1 MISNIEPLAR
11 EMTEHIC
18 RRNGMSEANIPG
30 WVDLHWQ
37 CAAAMLEAGVM
48 DEDGQWITGK
58 DVHLGIE
65 AYRERITIAASIP
78 QSRSS
83 SFDQSKPLRHCW

>member
-18 RRNGMSEANIPG
+18 RRNGMSEANIQG

-48 DEDGQWITGK
+48 DENGEWITGK

-65 AYRERITIAASIP
+65 AYRERFARQDETRLAASITK
-78 QSRSS
+78 SRSS
-83 SFDQSKPLRHCW
+83 SFDHG

>member
-1 MISNIEPLAR
+1 
-11 EMTEHIC
+11 MTEHIC
-18 RRNGMSEANIPG
+18 RRNGMAEAIIYQAGSICIGNAQPR
-30 WVDLHWQ
+30 W
-37 CAAAMLEAGVM
+37 LEAGVM
-48 DEDGQWITGK
+48 DENGEWIANK

>member
-30 WVDLHWQ
+30 WVDMHWQ

-48 DEDGQWITGK
+48 DENGEWITGK

-65 AYRERITIAASIP
+65 AYRERFARQDEIRVAASITK
-78 QSRSS
+78 SRSS
-83 SFDQSKPLRHCW
+83 SFDHG

>member
-11 EMTEHIC
+11 AMSERIC
-18 RRNGMSEANIPG
+18 RRNGMSVARISG

-48 DEDGQWITGK
+48 DEDGEWIADK

-65 AYRERITIAASIP
+65 AYRERFAR
-78 QSRSS
+78 QE
-83 SFDQSKPLRHCW
+83 

>member
-18 RRNGMSEANIPG
+18 RRNGMPEANISG

-48 DEDGQWITGK
+48 DEHGEWIADK

-65 AYRERITIAASIP
+65 AYRERFAR
-78 QSRSS
+78 QE
-83 SFDQSKPLRHCW
+83 